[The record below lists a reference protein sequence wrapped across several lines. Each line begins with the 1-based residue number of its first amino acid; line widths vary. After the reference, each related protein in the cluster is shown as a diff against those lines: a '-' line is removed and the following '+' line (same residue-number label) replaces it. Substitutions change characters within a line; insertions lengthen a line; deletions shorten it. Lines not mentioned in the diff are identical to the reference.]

1 MKIRLSLM
9 SLFLTLKRLEFPN
22 ISLSLGVY
30 KMSKSN
36 QELIQEITVTA
47 NYYWDEFR
55 KKYYKDAGRAA
66 SAMSKRE
73 AAYVPDDTGAC
84 PPDNR
89 I

>member
-1 MKIRLSLM
+1 MQTQALWE
-9 SLFLTLKRLEFPN
+9 LFRDTGAPEAYLL
-22 ISLSLGVY
+22 
-30 KMSKSN
+30 
-36 QELIQEITVTA
+36 
-47 NYYWDEFR
+47 
-55 KKYYKDAGRAA
+55 YKDAGRAA

>member
-1 MKIRLSLM
+1 MKDRLILIPEEGEPM
-9 SLFLTLKRLEFPN
+9 KAEFLWEVFTETGAPEAYLL
-22 ISLSLGVY
+22 
-30 KMSKSN
+30 
-36 QELIQEITVTA
+36 
-47 NYYWDEFR
+47 
-55 KKYYKDAGRAA
+55 YKDAGRAA